1 MITAQLTIGKI
12 GAFKHECIEMGSSLK
27 EAFTT
32 ITEFALFLDAD
43 GWQVEREFDDLLT
56 AKKSNVY
63 LLLHLTTNKN
73 A

>member
-1 MITAQLTIGKI
+1 MKAELTIGKI

-56 AKKSNVY
+56 ARKKD
-63 LLLHLTTNKN
+63 LFLFLHLK
-73 A
+73 

>member
-1 MITAQLTIGKI
+1 MKAELTIGKI

-32 ITEFALFLDAD
+32 ITEFAIFLDAD

-56 AKKSNVY
+56 ARKQDLY
-63 LLLHLTTNKN
+63 LFLHLK
-73 A
+73 